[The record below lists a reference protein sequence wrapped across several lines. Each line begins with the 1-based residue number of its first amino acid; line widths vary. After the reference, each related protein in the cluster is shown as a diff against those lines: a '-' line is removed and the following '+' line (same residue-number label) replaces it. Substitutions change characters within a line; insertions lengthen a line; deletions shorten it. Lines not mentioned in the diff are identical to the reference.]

1 MGQGVPRGLI
11 PDGSTSGSAGLRG
24 LRSGAM
30 AAVLVAGMLPAGSG
44 TTLAQLAQ
52 DTCLAEVEPNDTP
65 EEAISTSG
73 SVCITG
79 ELPDGDQDLFLWEV
93 PEQAAATRWT
103 FGVEGIPGTLTGL
116 KVFRVDSAPGEE
128 PVAVERTPW
137 LDIESGPSE
146 PAEGLLADVLLPVG
160 RYLLGISRSESA
172 DGSVPTS
179 LAYSFRVISDPPWP
193 PHADI
198 EPNDDP
204 STAGPIGDGFEIGG
218 DLVGSADLFAWTVT
232 LPGLHWDLAARVP
245 LGLPVWLEL
254 ARADGTALARISTD
268 TSASLFDLA
277 LEPGGYVVRVGPASD
292 ASRPYVLSASPSA
305 LEADPEP
312 NDEAATAVPLLDG
325 QAIRGRLAAAGDR
338 DRYQLHVAPG
348 DRRLRDVR
356 LLWRSDLERSLCLIG
371 ADGRDVVCRSG
382 AGGVSIADLLLAP
395 GRHDLEVRGR
405 SDPQEPYLLRVD
417 TTTLSVAD
425 FEAEPNDTPVMATP
439 MDPTVGMRG
448 RSTGAEDDHFSLQV
462 TGEPQLWQVEAS
474 GRGIMLL
481 DWVSPAGGQL
491 AQGEVDQDR
500 TKGRLTDLYL
510 VPGRHIFRL
519 RVSDADYRLQATPLG
534 PPDPDA
540 EREPNSDMVRAE
552 AYRIG
557 ERRVGRLATLTD
569 RDLYRFTVAANDRL
583 RLHLAQPPDAR
594 IALRLTTGDETIGDV
609 RDRPE
614 GEPFGWDLL
623 LLPGDHVLELWP
635 EQASEG
641 HYELTSE
648 RQDPFDVS
656 ADQEPNGG
664 PGFAREV
671 PADLSWSGSAMT
683 RSDEDWYRLPAPER
697 DAPLRIHLEG
707 EGARARLQDLSGQ
720 RVDLMPQ
727 DDGSLLSPSLAA
739 GTPLLLMVTADRDY
753 RVRLESDGLSAA
765 APEEGLA
772 LDMALQTVERTIAAY
787 WPDAQLLEAELIA
800 HNRSGEAVSVDLEV
814 RTSHYLWSVQPATT
828 TLEVPADGSITLPL
842 VIRVE
847 PDAWAGEPVRISL
860 RASDRDGRRATAM
873 IEMEA
878 SADAAPLGI
887 QPGWGV
893 PDALLGGLDVAALAL
908 GAQPGGTLDP
918 AREAELFDGVTP
930 SGAGFG
936 WSIQS
941 LPLELSVDLAGDD
954 PLPIVGTIINPQAR
968 DGRLSQKPRSF
979 ELLLSEDGEEW
990 IAALRGEL
998 SSLPIDQAFVLPEPI
1013 SARHARL
1020 RILDMYGDR
1029 AGFLAL
1035 GEWKV
1040 IASPGVVTDEWT
1052 TDIAAAG
1059 RGGHVVTFDPFSGK
1073 DQPARM
1079 LDDERRREELYL
1091 RDGQRFDMVLGFH
1104 AGRAA
1109 LVTHI
1114 DWLDPDGS
1122 TPDRRLDSVEVSISS
1137 DSPMGP
1143 WRHLGTWSLE
1153 RDSDGLVGPFT
1164 LPTASWTRYLRLEAD
1179 PGPEVRSLEAP
1190 GRIMVHEA
1198 ATGPDYRS
1206 ILGEW
1211 GYPTSRGPLEWLS
1224 ETDAQP
1230 DATLGQAGG
1239 DRSSATPLDLGA
1251 VVHGRVVRNVNEDW
1265 YRVTIPAG
1273 HNMLEVVLGGRPSVR
1288 ARLALFDVDGE
1299 QRPMAFAPTEDGSM
1313 RYEAAVEAGAVY
1325 FLRVDQPPFSVVF
1338 AFDTSGSM
1346 GPFLDFV
1353 LEGVRSFAAGVERG
1367 REAVMLLPFEEP
1379 PILSTWEDDA
1389 VLLQSA
1395 MGAWTPSG
1403 SGSSS
1408 AEIGLID
1415 AAGRLVER
1423 EGARAIL
1430 LVTDAETSSYDRTPE
1445 LWEALAAVRP
1455 IIFSVHVG
1463 GASEP
1468 VFSRQLMQAWAAS
1481 SGGHYAYPTTH
1492 GEMTRAFERMAASL
1506 RRPALYSLR
1515 ATTSELVLV
1524 PGSIAVLPAPDG
1536 SRPGFASGIGVGVI
1550 LDTSGSMLEKLQ
1562 GRRRIDVATDALER
1576 LVSDALIEGVPFT
1589 MRTFGGRGKGKAAR
1603 CETRLSLP
1611 LGPLEKASALGM
1623 LGKLKA
1629 RKQTRTPI
1637 AAALEKVPEDLAG
1650 VTGPRIVV
1658 LVTDGAETCG
1668 GDPEAVID
1676 ALREGGLDVTVN
1688 IVGFA
1693 LEDEALKSSMAGW
1706 AADGGGTYFDAA
1718 GADSLADSIAAAV
1731 NAPYRV
1737 YDPAGKVV
1745 AGGTVGGGAVAL
1757 DPGAYRVEVLVEPPV
1772 VFREVMVGSGD
1783 RVQLTLPA
1791 AGQEP

>member
-11 PDGSTSGSAGLRG
+11 PGRPTARLAGLRG
-24 LRSGAM
+24 LGAGAV

-44 TTLAQLAQ
+44 TTRAQIAQ
-52 DTCLAEVEPNDTP
+52 DTCLAESEPNDSP
-65 EEAISTSG
+65 EEAVGTSG
-73 SVCITG
+73 SICITG
-79 ELPDGDQDLFLWEV
+79 ELPDGDQDLFLWEI

-103 FGVEGIPGTLTGL
+103 FGVEGIPGTLTSL
-116 KVFRVDSAPGEE
+116 KVFRVDSAPGEH
-128 PVAVERTPW
+128 PVSVERTPW
-137 LDIESGPSE
+137 LDVATGPSD
-146 PAEGLLADVLLPVG
+146 PAQGMLADILLPVG
-160 RYLLGISRSESA
+160 PYVLGISRSDTA

-179 LAYSFRVISDPPWP
+179 LAYSFRVISDPAWP
-193 PHADI
+193 QSADV
-198 EPNDDP
+198 EPNDDA
-204 STAGPIGDGFEIGG
+204 STAGRVGDDFETGG

-232 LPGLHWDLAARVP
+232 RPGLRWDLAARVP

-254 ARADGTALARISTD
+254 ARADGTALARISSD
-268 TSASLFDLA
+268 TSATLFDLA
-277 LEPGGYVVRVGPASD
+277 LDPGGYVIRAGPSSD
-292 ASRPYVLSASPSA
+292 ASRPYLLSASPSTM
-305 LEADPEP
+305 EADPEP
-312 NDEAATAVPLLDG
+312 NDEATTAVPLSDG
-325 QAIRGRLAAAGDR
+325 GAVRGRLAAAGDR

-371 ADGRDVVCRSG
+371 ADERDVVCRSG

-417 TTTLSVAD
+417 TTTLSVPD
-425 FEAEPNDTPVMATP
+425 FETEPNDEPALATP
-439 MDPTVGMRG
+439 MDPAIGMRG
-448 RSTGAEDDHFSLQV
+448 RSAGAEDDYFGLRV

-474 GRGIMLL
+474 GHGIALL

-500 TKGRLTDLYL
+500 TKARLTDLYL

-519 RVSDADYRLQATPLG
+519 RASDADYDLQATPLG

-540 EREPNSDMVRAE
+540 EREPNSDTVRAE

-594 IALRLTTGDETIGDV
+594 IASRLTTGDETIGDV

-635 EQASEG
+635 QQASEG
-641 HYELTSE
+641 RYELTSE
-648 RQDPFDVS
+648 RLDPFESS

-683 RSDEDWYRLPAPER
+683 RSDEDWYRLPALER
-697 DAPLRIHLEG
+697 DASLRIHPEG
-707 EGARARLQDLSGQ
+707 DGAWVRLHDASGQ
-720 RVDLMPQ
+720 RVTLIAQ
-727 DDGSLLSPSLAA
+727 DDGSLLSPLLPG
-739 GTPLLLMVTADRDY
+739 GTSALLMVTADGGY
-753 RVRLESDGLSAA
+753 SVRLESDGLTAA
-765 APEEGLA
+765 SPPGALA
-772 LDMALQTVERTIAAY
+772 LDVALQTVERTVAAY
-787 WPDAQLLEAELIA
+787 WPEAQLVEAELVA
-800 HNRSGEAVSVDLEV
+800 SNRSGEAVNVDLEV
-814 RTSHYLWSVQPATT
+814 RTSHYLWSVQPATA
-828 TLEVPADGSITLPL
+828 TLEVPAHGSIRLPL

-847 PDAWAGEPVRISL
+847 PDAWAGEPVRIGL

-873 IEMEA
+873 IDMEA
-878 SADAAPLGI
+878 SADAAPVSA

-918 AREAELFDGVTP
+918 TREAELFDGVTP
-930 SGAGFG
+930 SAAGFG

-954 PLPIVGTIINPQAR
+954 PLPIAGTIINPQAR

-990 IAALRGEL
+990 VVALRGEL
-998 SSLPIDQAFVLPEPI
+998 STLPIDQAFVLSEPI
-1013 SARHARL
+1013 PARHARL

-1029 AGFLAL
+1029 AAFLAL

-1040 IASPGVVTDEWT
+1040 VASPGVVTDEWT
-1052 TDIAAAG
+1052 SDIAAAG
-1059 RGGHVVTFDPFSGK
+1059 RGGHVVTLEPFSGK

-1091 RDGQRFDMVLGFH
+1091 RDGGRFDMVIGFH

-1122 TPDRRLDSVEVSISS
+1122 TPDGRLDSVEVSISS

-1153 RDSDGLVGPFT
+1153 RGSDGLVVPFT
-1164 LPTASWTRYLRLEAD
+1164 LPTASWARYVRLEAD

-1190 GRIMVHEA
+1190 GRIMIHEA

-1211 GYPTSRGPLEWLS
+1211 GYPSSRGPLEWLT
-1224 ETDAQP
+1224 EADARIDGP
-1230 DATLGQAGG
+1230 YGEAGR
-1239 DRSSATPLDLGA
+1239 DRSSAVLLELGTI
-1251 VVHGRVVRNVNEDW
+1251 VHGRVARNVNEDW
-1265 YRVTIPAG
+1265 YRVAIPAG
-1273 HNMLEVVLGGRPSVR
+1273 HNTLEVVIAGRPSVM

-1313 RYEAAVEAGAVY
+1313 RYQAAVEAGADH
-1325 FLRVDQPPFSVVF
+1325 FLRIDQPPFSVVF

-1415 AAGRLVER
+1415 AAEMLIER

-1463 GASEP
+1463 GASQP
-1468 VFSRQLMQAWAAS
+1468 LFSRQLMQAWAAS

-1536 SRPGFASGIGVGVI
+1536 SRPGFASGVGVEVI

-1576 LVSDALIEGVPFT
+1576 LVSDALIEGVPFA
-1589 MRTFGGRGKGKAAR
+1589 MRTFGGKGTGKAAR
-1603 CETRLSLP
+1603 CHTRLSLP
-1611 LGPLEKASALGM
+1611 LGPLEKASALEM

-1637 AAALEKVPEDLAG
+1637 AAALEKVAEDLAG
-1650 VTGPRIVV
+1650 VAGPRIVV

-1668 GDPEAVID
+1668 GDPEAVIA

-1693 LEDEALKSSMAGW
+1693 LEDEALKGTMADW
-1706 AADGGGTYFDAA
+1706 ASDGGGTYFDAA
-1718 GADSLADSIAAAV
+1718 GAENLAESIAAAV